1 MVDWKKCFSKGPWPF
16 EKDELFMAEALS
28 ITTLVELK
36 SFLDMVH
43 IRQALL
49 RPFAEWKEYPVV
61 DARALLPSFEV
72 DPYEYHG
79 LPGFSLVVF
88 DRPLLP
94 FSEMF
99 QYDILHPI
107 GDFLEMAQG
116 PCCPLE
122 KNIVN
127 ANMQTMLARLPRNR
141 HEEFR
146 KLFSRQ
152 DFTVLEMYP
161 ALLPYLLE
169 MDRAHVLGKNAFGQF
184 QLSGVFASLPSDID
198 GELKRFGLRIS
209 KFKIGD
215 NDLYERNRI
224 FVMQFLM
231 ELYGFPIASERRTS
245 AALFAR
251 KLHKIGERF
260 LIRVLG
266 QSDRVLTTI
275 WNHGDA
281 SRYPRVEKVA
291 LVRVDEDQKDV
302 IEALRE
308 RKAFVD
314 EKNRIVI
321 LRLVYRQHAYDP
333 DNVRQDRALS
343 VLSQQVIHPLT
354 GELITGLNITRDS
367 SSFILR
373 LNDIAR
379 GEFSGRIVYKRT
391 EIVENTD
398 TEEKRLKFL
407 YAWLTKHQRR
417 VIGYGDEF
425 FASASKV
432 LDNYFDSLRNDDIFA
447 EYGELAELRQE
458 VLKRYRYIQQARKVR
473 NLEEIRTRNYKGE
486 RLTYDGMLQAAID
499 VLQDLKFEISVY
511 FDELVTAAIHHT
523 EAMLNDR
530 YLRKTYIEKP
540 EQDLTRAGLELRR
553 KYGRLVVLL
562 DEFRSIH
569 KSHQGNAPISL

>member
-1 MVDWKKCFSKGPWPF
+1 MEWQKSFSKGPWPF
-16 EKDELFMAEALS
+16 EKDELFMTEALS
-28 ITTLVELK
+28 ITTLGELK
-36 SFLDMVH
+36 SFLDLVD

-49 RPFAEWKEYPVV
+49 RPFAEWKDYPLV
-61 DARALLPSFEV
+61 DARALLPSFEP
-72 DPYEYHG
+72 DAYEYHG

-94 FSEMF
+94 FNEIF
-99 QYDILHPI
+99 QYDILHPV
-107 GDFLEMAQG
+107 GDFLEIAKG

-122 KNIVN
+122 KSIVN
-127 ANMQTMLARLPRNR
+127 ANLQVMQARLPRIL

-152 DFTVLEMYP
+152 DFTGLEMYP

-169 MDRAHVLGKNAFGQF
+169 MDRAHVLAKNAFGQF

-198 GELKRFGLRIS
+198 GELKRFGLRIG
-209 KFKIGD
+209 KFKMGN

-275 WNHGDA
+275 WNPGDA
-281 SRYPRVEKVA
+281 SRYPHVEKVA

-302 IEALRE
+302 IETLRE
-308 RKAFVD
+308 RNAFVD
-314 EKNRIVI
+314 EKKRVII
-321 LRLVYRQHAYDP
+321 LRLVYRQHTYDP

-343 VLSQQVIHPLT
+343 ILSQQIIHPLT
-354 GELITGLNITRDS
+354 GEYITGLNITRDS

-373 LNDIAR
+373 LNDIVR

-391 EIVENTD
+391 EVVENTD

-432 LDNYFDSLRNDDIFA
+432 LDNYFDSLRHEDSVS
-447 EYGELAELRQE
+447 EYGELADLRNE

-473 NLEEIRTRNYKGE
+473 NLEEIRARTYKGE
-486 RLTYDGMLQAAID
+486 HLSYDEMLQAAIE

-511 FDELVTAAIHHT
+511 FDELVTTAIHHT
-523 EAMLNDR
+523 EAMLNNR

-540 EQDLTRAGLELRR
+540 EQELTKAGQEIRR
-553 KYGRLVVLL
+553 KYGKLVVLL
-562 DEFRSIH
+562 DEFRSIY
-569 KSHQGNAPISL
+569 KSHQGTSQPLL